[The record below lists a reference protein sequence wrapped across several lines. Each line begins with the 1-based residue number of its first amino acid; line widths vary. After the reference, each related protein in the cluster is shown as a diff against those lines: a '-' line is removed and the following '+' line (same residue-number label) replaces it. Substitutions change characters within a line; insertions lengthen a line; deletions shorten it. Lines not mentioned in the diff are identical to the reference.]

1 MSSTLTQSAP
11 KKKKCKENDGPSLMV
26 TKTFEN
32 LEVYNEDDDLGNR
45 GLQTEQ
51 VGVLIFQSLI
61 IGCAYLYTANSTI
74 QLYVQIQDG
83 DVLTW

>member
-11 KKKKCKENDGPSLMV
+11 KKKQCKENDGPSLMV

-61 IGCAYLYTANSTI
+61 IGCSYLY
-74 QLYVQIQDG
+74 YG
-83 DVLTW
+83 KF

>member
-11 KKKKCKENDGPSLMV
+11 KKKQCKENDGPSLMV

-32 LEVYNEDDDLGNR
+32 LEVYNEDDDLGNG

-51 VGVLIFQSLI
+51 VGVLIF
-61 IGCAYLYTANSTI
+61 
-74 QLYVQIQDG
+74 
-83 DVLTW
+83 

>member
-1 MSSTLTQSAP
+1 
-11 KKKKCKENDGPSLMV
+11 MV

-61 IGCAYLYTANSTI
+61 IGCSYSYYGKL
-74 QLYVQIQDG
+74 
-83 DVLTW
+83 

>member
-11 KKKKCKENDGPSLMV
+11 KKKQCKENDGPSLMV

-32 LEVYNEDDDLGNR
+32 LEVYNEDDDLGNG

-61 IGCAYLYTANSTI
+61 IECSYSYYGKL
-74 QLYVQIQDG
+74 
-83 DVLTW
+83 

>member
-1 MSSTLTQSAP
+1 MMIMM
-11 KKKKCKENDGPSLMV
+11 MV
-26 TKTFEN
+26 MQMILPH

-61 IGCAYLYTANSTI
+61 IGCSYLY
-74 QLYVQIQDG
+74 YG
-83 DVLTW
+83 KF